1 MVYHRHEADTAPAFG
16 LPFVHGIIG
25 PQASSV
31 GARKIVCRWREY
43 DGNALLPRTLKI
55 PDWSDFWQVV
65 SVPPGGEHS
74 KFVLQLTN
82 IHALSEVASLGSNS
96 CHQFAVCMVK
106 LGGDYLVTALLSFH
120 YHPTAYMSIPS
131 SAHALDTLGRW

>member
-1 MVYHRHEADTAPAFG
+1 MMATHYYHVLSKFLTE
-16 LPFVHGIIG
+16 VI
-25 PQASSV
+25 
-31 GARKIVCRWREY
+31 
-43 DGNALLPRTLKI
+43 
-55 PDWSDFWQVV
+55 FWQVV

-106 LGGDYLVTALLSFH
+106 LGGDYLVTDLLSFH

-131 SAHALDTLGRW
+131 SVHAPGYSWTLVIDMGY

>member
-1 MVYHRHEADTAPAFG
+1 MMVTHYYHVLSKFLTGVILAGCKCT
-16 LPFVHGIIG
+16 
-25 PQASSV
+25 S
-31 GARKIVCRWREY
+31 W
-43 DGNALLPRTLKI
+43 
-55 PDWSDFWQVV
+55 
-65 SVPPGGEHS
+65 GEHS

-120 YHPTAYMSIPS
+120 YHPTAYMSIPLRLMLWIL
-131 SAHALDTLGRW
+131 LDVGD